1 MGVTTLPAAA
11 GLTAPHLSGAEALRT
26 PALVI
31 DRDRLD
37 RNITATLD
45 LLGGDA
51 DRWRPHLKTAKLALT
66 MRRLVARGVRR
77 AKVATP
83 LELET
88 ACAAGFTDVVFAYAA
103 HGPSV
108 ATVRRIA
115 EDHPATA
122 ISVLVEDAG
131 MVAAWRGAPV
141 SLFID
146 LNSGMDRTGI
156 ALERHAGVL
165 ALALTIGEAG
175 LRFAGL
181 HMYDGHAY
189 GMAAGERERLIH
201 AGYDRLAALVER
213 LRSSGVA
220 VPEVI
225 TAGTPAFPH
234 AAGYARLEAA
244 GVVHRLSPG
253 TVVYNDVRSLEQLPP
268 DAGYA
273 PAVFVLSRVVS
284 HPLATRFTCDAGH
297 KSVSADA
304 GVPTC
309 AVAGH
314 PEYAPRQ
321 PSEEHLPIDLPAGTP
336 LPPRGALLW
345 LVPMH
350 VCPTV
355 NNFDHAVIVS
365 GGAVQGV
372 ERVTAR
378 GRHEPLAP
386 ARTP

>member
-1 MGVTTLPAAA
+1 MGVATLPAAA
-11 GLTAPHLSGAEALRT
+11 GFTAPQLPDAGALRT

-31 DRDRLD
+31 DFDRVE

-45 LLGGDA
+45 LLNGDA

-66 MRRLVARGVRR
+66 MRRLMARGVTR
-77 AKVATP
+77 AKCATA

-88 ACAAGFTDVVFAYAA
+88 ACRAGFTDVVFAYPA
-103 HGPSV
+103 HGPHV
-108 ATVRRIA
+108 AAVRRIA
-115 EDHPATA
+115 GEHPGAA
-122 ISVLVEDAG
+122 ISALVEDEG
-131 MVAAWRGAPV
+131 MVEPWRGGPV

-146 LNSGMDRTGI
+146 LNSGMDRTGMPVD
-156 ALERHAGVL
+156 RHDDVL
-165 ALALTIGEAG
+165 ALARTIRGAG

-189 GMAAGERERLIH
+189 GMAAGEREGMIR
-201 AGYDRLAALVER
+201 AGYDRLSALVER
-213 LRSSGVA
+213 LRSAGVE

-234 AAGYARLEAA
+234 AVGYSRLQEA

-253 TVVYNDVRSLEQLPP
+253 TVVYNDAKSLEQLPR
-268 DAGYA
+268 DAGYG

-314 PEYAPRQ
+314 PEYTPRQ
-321 PSEEHLPIDLPAGTP
+321 PSEEHLPMDVPAGTP
-336 LPPRGALLW
+336 LPPRGELLW

-355 NNFDHAVIVS
+355 NNFDQAVIVS
-365 GGAVQGV
+365 GGAMQGV

-378 GRHEPLAP
+378 GRHGPLEQS
-386 ARTP
+386 RTP